1 MQYYKEYIYNNSNN
15 TTNDYGKL
23 SFIEN
28 DFYVNNIKV
37 INNRGII
44 NDDVYILK
52 NEVIGIK
59 ERMISNIVGILHLDS
74 KIKYGNIKNK
84 SLYLFKSTNKDY
96 PNFYVPYNNNKNCK
110 IYCIIQFKEWKI
122 SDKLPIGNL
131 IEVLGDVGN
140 KEVEFEHLRNYFNIR
155 NSIWKIDNDKKNN
168 DIQILNSLQNKVEDY
183 SVFSIDPFGSKDIDD
198 AFHFKLIDN
207 NSFEIGIHIAS
218 PINFFENDLLNIM
231 DRVTT
236 IYTPNKNY
244 NLLPSFYSDNLIS
257 LLENEKRFAIS
268 LIIQVNN
275 NIIIS
280 YEIKESV
287 VKNIKNYCYEDFDKE
302 FNKRL
307 NKKYHEIDNYIKN
320 MLDFLNYSREF
331 HKIEMID
338 SHKLVEYWMIT
349 ANKIIANHLI
359 NKKVANVIVRVHK
372 SSLIDMNNN
381 NLKEELSKYIINRN
395 EKSATYQ
402 IYDTEIK
409 DNYQKHSKL
418 DNDYYTHF
426 TSPIRRAV
434 DFYIHMLILNKENRI
449 EKDNLKKIL
458 EKINIF
464 TKNSRRFD
472 RNMKRLDLLYKI
484 KETDKNIIT
493 SAYII
498 KISNYKLTLY
508 IPEYNLEEKII
519 IIPKKFE
526 NISNSNILKDEY
538 ENIIKIE
545 YTIDDKYRVYNLYDN
560 IVIKIWIFT
569 SFDNI
574 FDKIKI
580 EILSNNL

>member
-1 MQYYKEYIYNNSNN
+1 MQYYKEYTANNQNVS
-15 TTNDYGKL
+15 GKL
-23 SFIEN
+23 TIIDN
-28 DFYVNNIKV
+28 DLYVNNIKV

-44 NDDVYILK
+44 NDDVYILDNK
-52 NEVIGIK
+52 VIGIK
-59 ERMISNIVGILHLDS
+59 ERIITNIVGILHLDS

-84 SLYLFKSTNKDY
+84 SLYLFKATNKEY
-96 PNFYVPYNNNKNCK
+96 PNFYIPYNNNKNCK

-140 KEVEFEHLRNYFNIR
+140 KETEFEHLRNYFNIR
-155 NSIWKIDNDKKNN
+155 NSIWKINNDKKNS
-168 DIQILNSLQNKVEDY
+168 DIQVLNSLQNSNEDY
-183 SVFSIDPFGSKDIDD
+183 TVFSIDPLGSKDIDD
-198 AFHFKLIDN
+198 AFHFKLIN
-207 NSFEIGIHIAS
+207 NDTFEIGIHIAS
-218 PINFFENDLLNIM
+218 PIKFFEDQLLNIM
-231 DRVTT
+231 DRVST
-236 IYTPNKNY
+236 IYTPIKNY

-268 LIIQVNN
+268 LIIQINN

-280 YEIKESV
+280 YQIKESI
-287 VKNIKNYCYEDFDKE
+287 VKNIKNYNYEEFDKE
-302 FNKRL
+302 FNKR
-307 NKKYHEIDNYIKN
+307 IDKRVDKEHKTNGNYIKN
-320 MLDFLNYSREF
+320 MIDFINYSKEF
-331 HKIEMID
+331 HKLEVID

-359 NKKVANVIVRVHK
+359 NKNISNIIVRVHK
-372 SSLIDMNNN
+372 SSTIDINN
-381 NLKEELSKYIINRN
+381 NLKGELSKYIINRN

-402 IYDTEIK
+402 IYDTEFK
-409 DNYQKHSKL
+409 DNCQKHSKL
-418 DNDYYTHF
+418 NNEYYTHF

-434 DFYIHMLILNKENRI
+434 DFYIHMLLLNKEITI

-458 EKINIF
+458 EKMNTF

-472 RNMKRLDLLYKI
+472 RNIKRLDLLYKI
-484 KETDKNIIT
+484 KETDKSIIT

-498 KISNYKLTLY
+498 KITNYKLTLY

-526 NISNSNILKDEY
+526 NISMFDILKDEY
-538 ENIIKIE
+538 ENIIRIE
-545 YTIDDKYRVYNLYDN
+545 YTIDDKCKIYNLYDTLD
-560 IVIKIWIFT
+560 IKIWIFT

-580 EILSNNL
+580 EIL

>member
-1 MQYYKEYIYNNSNN
+1 MQYYKEYTNNNI
-15 TTNDYGKL
+15 NDSGKL
-23 SFIEN
+23 IFIDN
-28 DFYVNNIKV
+28 DLYVNNMKV

-44 NDDVYILK
+44 NDDVYILD

-59 ERMISNIVGILHLDS
+59 ERIITNIVGILHLDS

-84 SLYLFKSTNKDY
+84 SLYLFKATNKEY

-131 IEVLGDVGN
+131 IEVLGEVGN
-140 KEVEFEHLRNYFNIR
+140 KETEFEHLRNYFNIK
-155 NSIWKIDNDKKNN
+155 NSIWKINNDKKNS
-168 DIQILNSLQNKVEDY
+168 DIQILNSLQNSNEDY
-183 SVFSIDPFGSKDIDD
+183 TVFSIDPLGSKDIDD

-207 NSFEIGIHIAS
+207 DTFEIGIHIAS
-218 PINFFENDLLNIM
+218 PIKFFENQLLNIM
-231 DRVTT
+231 DRVST
-236 IYTPNKNY
+236 IYTPIKNY

-268 LIIQVNN
+268 LIIQINN

-280 YEIKESV
+280 YQIKESI
-287 VKNIKNYCYEDFDKE
+287 VKNIKNYNYEEFDKE
-302 FNKRL
+302 FSKRL
-307 NKKYHEIDNYIKN
+307 DKEHKTSGNYIKN
-320 MLDFLNYSREF
+320 MIDFIKYSKEF
-331 HKIEMID
+331 HKLEVID

-359 NKKVANVIVRVHK
+359 NKNISNVIIRVHK
-372 SSLIDMNNN
+372 SSTIDINN
-381 NLKEELSKYIINRN
+381 NLKGELSKYIINRH

-402 IYDTEIK
+402 IYDTEFK
-409 DNYQKHSKL
+409 DNCQKHSKL
-418 DNDYYTHF
+418 NNEYYTHF

-434 DFYIHMLILNKENRI
+434 DFYIHMLLLNKESTI

-458 EKINIF
+458 EKINTF

-472 RNMKRLDLLYKI
+472 RNIKRLDLLYKI
-484 KETDKNIIT
+484 KETDKSIIT

-526 NISNSNILKDEY
+526 NISMFDILKDEY
-538 ENIIKIE
+538 ENIINIK
-545 YTIDDKYRVYNLYDN
+545 YTIDDKCKIYNLYDT
-560 IVIKIWIFT
+560 IDIKIWIFT

-580 EILSNNL
+580 EIL